1 MAGREDIFKKAM
13 NEGHSAAWD
22 QQWDKAASA
31 YQKAL
36 DEFPNEFKALT
47 SLGLAFFELRQFPQ
61 ALEVYKRAIQAA
73 PGDPLPLEKAGQISE
88 QLNNSQ
94 DAIQAYMKAAELYI
108 KSQDADKALE
118 NWVRV
123 TQLDPGNINARS
135 YLAMVHERLG
145 HTGQAATEY
154 LAIASLMQHSG
165 SMDKAVEMVGR
176 ALKLSPNSQEARQAQ
191 SILNSG
197 QLLPKPMRPQGGT
210 GPLRSAQ
217 VKQIPAPKSSDS
229 GLDPVADT
237 ARKALARLAEVL
249 FELSDSLG
257 DAAPSKRGNMQSIV
271 RGTTGSLNLKPNDP
285 TRIVLHIGQAVDAQT
300 KGQND
305 LAAEELDKAMAA
317 GFNDPA
323 LYYELGMLRAQSER
337 TESALRHLQIAVKNE
352 EYALGAR
359 LVIAEV
365 QQKQGRLAEAVSEYM
380 EALKIADSSVVP
392 PDQGAEMRQMYEPLI
407 EAVSH
412 ESQKENWERLCE
424 NIRQLLVRPGW
435 QAAVLQAREQLPK
448 SVEGMPP
455 IPLADVLAQA
465 QSGLVIEAVGRVRQ
479 MAREGHLRSAM
490 DEAFDAFKQAP
501 TYLPLHTLVGD
512 LLIQD
517 GRTQDAIAKYTVVA
531 SAYNVRGEAAQA
543 INLLRRI
550 VKVAPMD
557 MAVRTRLIDL
567 LTARGQIDEAIGE
580 YIDLADIYYRL
591 AELDLA
597 RKTYTTAL
605 RQAQQGGANRAWTIK
620 LLQRMADIDMQRL
633 DWRQALRVFEQLRTL
648 EPEDLLVRE
657 NLIDL
662 NNRLNQP
669 EQAAAEL
676 DNCLNYLQN
685 AGRSEEALILLE
697 GMVKGNPQY
706 SMLRRAL
713 AEEYRRQGRT
723 ADAIA
728 QLDMLGETLLTAG
741 DKAGA
746 LQAIES
752 IIALAPENVDEY
764 RQLLAKIQSEN

>member
-1 MAGREDIFKKAM
+1 
-13 NEGHSAAWD
+13 
-22 QQWDKAASA
+22 
-31 YQKAL
+31 
-36 DEFPNEFKALT
+36 
-47 SLGLAFFELRQFPQ
+47 
-61 ALEVYKRAIQAA
+61 
-73 PGDPLPLEKAGQISE
+73 
-88 QLNNSQ
+88 
-94 DAIQAYMKAAELYI
+94 
-108 KSQDADKALE
+108 
-118 NWVRV
+118 
-123 TQLDPGNINARS
+123 
-135 YLAMVHERLG
+135 
-145 HTGQAATEY
+145 
-154 LAIASLMQHSG
+154 
-165 SMDKAVEMVGR
+165 
-176 ALKLSPNSQEARQAQ
+176 
-191 SILNSG
+191 
-197 QLLPKPMRPQGGT
+197 
-210 GPLRSAQ
+210 
-217 VKQIPAPKSSDS
+217 
-229 GLDPVADT
+229 
-237 ARKALARLAEVL
+237 
-249 FELSDSLG
+249 
-257 DAAPSKRGNMQSIV
+257 
-271 RGTTGSLNLKPNDP
+271 
-285 TRIVLHIGQAVDAQT
+285 
-300 KGQND
+300 
-305 LAAEELDKAMAA
+305 
-317 GFNDPA
+317 
-323 LYYELGMLRAQSER
+323 MLRARSER

-359 LVIAEV
+359 LVMAEV

-380 EALKIADSSVVP
+380 EALKIADSSVIP

-435 QAAVLQAREQLPK
+435 QEAVLQARDQLPK

-479 MAREGHLRSAM
+479 MARDGHLRSAM

-580 YIDLADIYYRL
+580 YLDLADIYYRL

-648 EPEDLLVRE
+648 EPDDLLVRE

-676 DNCLNYLQN
+676 ENCLNYLQN
-685 AGRSEEALILLE
+685 GGRSEEALILLE